1 LSNSSVIISLGRLL
15 IGSIGIVAE
24 LTVDSVA
31 RRRFVEMGLISGREV
46 TAVRSTPLDDPV
58 EYFVLDSLVALR
70 SRHTRHVVVEV
81 TP

>member
-1 LSNSSVIISLGRLL
+1 MSNSSVIISLGRLL

-46 TAVRSTPLDDPV
+46 TAVRNTPLDDPV